1 MKMNMKKHYLIPQL
15 VLVCAALALVHFARP
30 ALAQENSGGHLLIA
44 RVANFG
50 SDLYLVVSVDGK
62 QVGRVGDGSSYDG
75 WLTPGQHTV
84 SASVDPNRDMVK
96 PVQVNVTAKAGETY
110 SYTAVWQGSSSLGL
124 VKN

>member
-1 MKMNMKKHYLIPQL
+1 MKMNIKKNYVIAQLI
-15 VLVCAALALVHFARP
+15 LVCAALVLVQFAGP

-50 SDLYLVVSVDGK
+50 SDLFLVVSVDGK

-84 SASVDPNRDMVK
+84 SAAVSPNRDDVK
-96 PVQVNVTAKAGETY
+96 PTQVTVTAKAGETY

-124 VKN
+124 TKN